1 MENVPDVLL
10 KIVETKK
17 KELLA
22 LPPTDELRKAA
33 LEAAPAL
40 NFAEAFRKGKR
51 SVITEIKKASPSAG
65 IIAEDFDP
73 AATAKAYAAA
83 GVDAVS
89 ILTDTDYFKGSP
101 QYIPDC
107 RPILKNIPILR
118 KDFIIAPEQIYEARA
133 LGADSFLLI
142 AAILEKDQLARYLD
156 IGRELGMEALV
167 ESHTEEELEKSISA
181 GSRIFGINSRNLHDF
196 SVDLAVAEKLLKLIP
211 QEAISVAESG
221 IRSKA
226 DAERV
231 FTAGFDAILVGE
243 YLMRGGPENVGGIL
257 REIRGV

>member
-22 LPPTDELRKAA
+22 LPPTDDLRKTA

-40 NFAEAFRKGKR
+40 DFAGVFRKGKR
-51 SVITEIKKASPSAG
+51 SVIAEIKKASPSAG
-65 IIAEDFDP
+65 IISEDFDP
-73 AATAKAYAAA
+73 AATAEAYAAA

-89 ILTDTDYFKGSP
+89 ILTDVDYFKGSP
-101 QYIPDC
+101 QYLRDC

-167 ESHTEEELEKSISA
+167 ESHTEEELEKSLSA
-181 GSRIFGINSRNLHDF
+181 GSRIFGINSRNLRDF
-196 SVDLAVAEKLLKLIP
+196 SVDLSIAERLVKLIP
-211 QEAISVAESG
+211 ERAASVAESG
-221 IRSKA
+221 IRSKT

-231 FTAGFDAILVGE
+231 FAAGFDAILIGE
-243 YLMRGGPENVGGIL
+243 YLMRGGPGNVGGIL
-257 REIRGV
+257 REIRKV